1 MFWKILF
8 LLLFVALTVFIGLY
22 FRKSSKSTDDFV
34 LGGRNVGAW
43 LSAFAYG
50 TTYFSATIFIGFS
63 GQFGWGFGLSA
74 VWIGI
79 GNALIGSMMAWMI
92 LGRRTRVMTKHL
104 SSATMPEFFAV
115 RYNSRVIK
123 IVSSVIIFVFLV
135 PYTASVYKGLSGLF
149 AMSFGI
155 DFVWCILGMAVLT
168 GIFVIAGGYI
178 GSSVN
183 NFIQGMIMLGGIC
196 MVVASVLNGQGGFT
210 EAINRLSQIK
220 SETVP
225 TLSGAYVS
233 MFGPD
238 PIALLSVFIMTSIG
252 AWGLPQMVHKFY
264 AIKDEKSIM
273 KGTLIST
280 VFALVIAGGSYFIG
294 SFGRLYYSADKI
306 VFDEIVPTMISKV
319 LPDAAIG
326 LVLIV
331 VLSASISTLA
341 ALVMTSSSTFIIDF
355 LKSFINFKNNTQL
368 LFIRLMCAVFILTS
382 VIIALSPN
390 NLITTLMSLSWGAMA
405 GAFIGPFI
413 YGLFWK
419 GTTTASVWVSMIFGV
434 GFVVTNSFMKF
445 TSPTIAASVAI
456 LASLVLVPLVSI
468 ISPKLNK
475 DHIQKI
481 FACYDET
488 VTVHRI
494 TTIEEEVK

>member
-1 MFWKILF
+1 MFWKIIFIVLF
-8 LLLFVALTVFIGLY
+8 IAATIFIGLY
-22 FRKSSKSTDDFV
+22 YRKRAKSTDDFV

-63 GQFGWGFGLSA
+63 GQFGWAFGLSA
-74 VWIGI
+74 AWIGI
-79 GNALIGSMMAWMI
+79 GNALVGSMMAWMI

-104 SSATMPEFFAV
+104 SASTMPEFFAQ
-115 RYNSRVIK
+115 RYDSRLLK

-155 DFVWCILGMAVLT
+155 DFLWCIIGMAVLT
-168 GIFVIAGGYI
+168 AIFVVAGGYV

-183 NFIQGMIMLGGIC
+183 NFLQGIIMLGGIS
-196 MVVASVLNGQGGFT
+196 MVVISILNGQGGFT

-220 SETVP
+220 SETAP
-225 TLSGAYVS
+225 ALSGAYVS

-238 PIALLSVFIMTSIG
+238 PIALLSVFIMTSVG
-252 AWGLPQMVHKFY
+252 TWGLPQMVHKFY
-264 AIKDEKSIM
+264 AIRDEKAIK

-280 VFALVIAGGSYFIG
+280 VFALVIAGGSYFTG
-294 SFGRLYYSADKI
+294 SFGRLYYSAEKVVYD
-306 VFDEIVPTMISKV
+306 DIVPTMIATV
-319 LPDAAIG
+319 LPDAAVGI
-326 LVLIV
+326 VLIV

-341 ALVMTSSSTFIIDF
+341 ALVLTSASTFIMDF
-355 LKSFINFKNNTQL
+355 LKSLIHFKSNKQL
-368 LFIRLMCAVFILTS
+368 IYIRSLCGVFILIS
-382 VIIALSPN
+382 VIIALRPSSI
-390 NLITTLMSLSWGAMA
+390 ITTLMSLSWGALA
-405 GAFIGPFI
+405 GSFLGPFI

-419 GTTTASVWVSMIFGV
+419 GATTASVWVSMIFGT
-434 GFVVTNSFMKF
+434 GFVVTNSFVKF
-445 TSPTIAASVAI
+445 TTPTIAAAAAMV
-456 LASLVLVPLVSI
+456 ASLIIIPLVSLI
-468 ISPKLNK
+468 TPKLNK
-475 DHIQKI
+475 EYIQKA
-481 FACYDET
+481 FSCYDET